1 VSRCNPE
8 QTFNFFPIPT
18 DIHFGYGVLA
28 KLPECVRSLGAQ
40 RVFLI
45 TDPGI
50 QAAGILQ
57 TVLDLLEGAQIGCEV
72 YEGVKQ
78 DSGTKLIS
86 EAAER
91 LRSSKA
97 DVVVGLGG
105 GSSLDTA
112 KAVATLLTNPGTIL
126 DYTGLHRVKNRLP
139 PVIAIPTTA
148 GTGSEVSLWSVFT
161 NDETGLKV
169 AVGSLYVYP
178 VVALCDPELTL
189 DLPPMMTAATGMDAL
204 AHGIECYTNNAC
216 QPISAALAWNAIEL
230 IGRHLRNAVVKGR
243 NRDSRYAVLL
253 ASTMAGI
260 AMNPTRLGLAHAL
273 AMPLGSWDLR
283 VPHGIAIAV
292 TLPRVM
298 KFNCVATP
306 ERYALVARAL
316 GESVDQLSPA
326 DSAQRAVAA
335 VEKLASD
342 IQIPKGLA
350 EYGVRPS
357 HIPRVIDEAMKSGN
371 VAVNPRA
378 TSKEQLTAV
387 LEQSL

>member
-1 VSRCNPE
+1 VIRCNPE

-28 KLPECVRSLGAQ
+28 KLPECVLSLGA
-40 RVFLI
+40 RRIFLI

-50 QAAGILQ
+50 RAAGILQ
-57 TVLDLLEGAQIGCEV
+57 TVLNLLAGAQIGCEV

-78 DSGTKLIS
+78 DSGTKLIA

-97 DVVVGLGG
+97 EVVIGLGG

-169 AVGSLYVYP
+169 AVGSVYVYP
-178 VVALCDPELTL
+178 VIALCDPELTL
-189 DLPPMMTAATGMDAL
+189 DLPPLMTAATGMDAL

-298 KFNCVATP
+298 KFNCVAAP

-326 DSAQRAVAA
+326 DSAQSSVAA

-371 VAVNPRA
+371 VEVNPRP

>member
-28 KLPECVRSLGAQ
+28 KLPECVLSLGAR

-50 QAAGILQ
+50 RAAGILQ
-57 TVLDLLEGAQIGCEV
+57 TVLNLLAGAQIGCEV

-78 DSGTKLIS
+78 DSGTKLIA

-91 LRSSKA
+91 VRSSKA
-97 DVVVGLGG
+97 DVVIGLGG

-169 AVGSLYVYP
+169 A
-178 VVALCDPELTL
+178 A
-189 DLPPMMTAATGMDAL
+189 
-204 AHGIECYTNNAC
+204 
-216 QPISAALAWNAIEL
+216 
-230 IGRHLRNAVVKGR
+230 
-243 NRDSRYAVLL
+243 
-253 ASTMAGI
+253 
-260 AMNPTRLGLAHAL
+260 
-273 AMPLGSWDLR
+273 
-283 VPHGIAIAV
+283 
-292 TLPRVM
+292 
-298 KFNCVATP
+298 
-306 ERYALVARAL
+306 
-316 GESVDQLSPA
+316 
-326 DSAQRAVAA
+326 
-335 VEKLASD
+335 
-342 IQIPKGLA
+342 
-350 EYGVRPS
+350 
-357 HIPRVIDEAMKSGN
+357 
-371 VAVNPRA
+371 
-378 TSKEQLTAV
+378 
-387 LEQSL
+387 

>member
-1 VSRCNPE
+1 VIRCNPE

-28 KLPECVRSLGAQ
+28 KLPECVLSLGA
-40 RVFLI
+40 RRIFLI

-50 QAAGILQ
+50 RAAGILQ
-57 TVLDLLEGAQIGCEV
+57 TVLNLLAGAQIGCEV

-78 DSGTKLIS
+78 DSGTKLIA

-97 DVVVGLGG
+97 DVVIGLGG

-169 AVGSLYVYP
+169 AVGSVYVYP
-178 VVALCDPELTL
+178 VIALCDPELTL
-189 DLPPMMTAATGMDAL
+189 DLPPLMTAATGMDAL

-298 KFNCVATP
+298 KFNCVAAP

-326 DSAQRAVAA
+326 DSAQSSVAA

-371 VAVNPRA
+371 VEVNPRP

>member
-1 VSRCNPE
+1 MSRCNPE

-28 KLPECVRSLGAQ
+28 KLPECVLSLGA
-40 RVFLI
+40 RRIFLI

-50 QAAGILQ
+50 RVAGILQ
-57 TVLDLLEGAQIGCEV
+57 TVLNLLAGAQIGCEV

-78 DSGTKLIS
+78 DSGTKLIA

-97 DVVVGLGG
+97 DVVIGLGG

-169 AVGSLYVYP
+169 ALGSVYVYP
-178 VVALCDPELTL
+178 VIALCDPELTL
-189 DLPPMMTAATGMDAL
+189 DLPPLMTAATGMDAL
-204 AHGIECYTNNAC
+204 AHGIECYTSNAC

-243 NRDSRYAVLL
+243 NRESRYAVLL
-253 ASTMAGI
+253 ASLMAGM

-298 KFNCVATP
+298 KFNCVAAP
-306 ERYALVARAL
+306 EPYALVARAL
-316 GESVDQLSPA
+316 GESVDRLPPA
-326 DSAQRAVAA
+326 DSAQRAVTA

-371 VAVNPRA
+371 VAVNPRP